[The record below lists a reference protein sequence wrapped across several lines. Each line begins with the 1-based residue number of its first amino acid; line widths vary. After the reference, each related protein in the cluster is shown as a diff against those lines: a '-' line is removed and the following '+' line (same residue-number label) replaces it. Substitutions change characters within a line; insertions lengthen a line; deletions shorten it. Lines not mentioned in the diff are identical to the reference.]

1 MYDWGNLVGEVPNK
15 VIRYHLAIQKEVESK
30 KPEIKEMMEEFDDER
45 AKMFGWES
53 FSQKEYFSNIDKY
66 EDFTF
71 TSND

>member
-15 VIRYHLAIQKEVESK
+15 VIRYHLAIQKEVEFK

-53 FSQKEYFSNIDKY
+53 FS
-66 EDFTF
+66 
-71 TSND
+71 